1 MKTRMEIIALT
12 ANCQITFTNKKMKVS
27 VTEFVKDK
35 VFFFLA
41 PEIQK
46 GENEKFKELVSQ
58 WMDKRVQNYSS
69 PWHSEFVTYF
79 SDGRNSNH
87 IHCRC

>member
-1 MKTRMEIIALT
+1 MKI
-12 ANCQITFTNKKMKVS
+12 S

-69 PWHSEFVTYF
+69 PWHSEFVTYL
-79 SDGRNSNH
+79 SDGRIAITSIVDVNKDVPIVPYDIELN
-87 IHCRC
+87 

>member
-1 MKTRMEIIALT
+1 
-12 ANCQITFTNKKMKVS
+12 MKVS

-41 PEIQK
+41 PDIQK
-46 GENEKFKELVSQ
+46 EEIEKFKELVRQ

-69 PWHSEFVTYF
+69 PWHSEFVTYL
-79 SDGRNSNH
+79 SDGRIAIISIVDVNKDVPIVPYDIELN
-87 IHCRC
+87 

>member
-1 MKTRMEIIALT
+1 
-12 ANCQITFTNKKMKVS
+12 MKVS

-46 GENEKFKELVSQ
+46 EGNDKFKELVRQ
-58 WMDKRVQNYSS
+58 WMDKKVQNYSS
-69 PWHSEFVTYF
+69 PWHSEFVTNL
-79 SDGRNSNH
+79 SDGRIAITSIVDVNNNVP
-87 IHCRC
+87 IVPYEIELN